1 MKALTLMG
9 TLAAAVALAACDRAG
24 EDTTAARDDDAVVA
38 QAEER
43 TEALGDQAADTARDA
58 GNAIESGAERAG
70 NAMERGVENTGD
82 AISDAAITASVN
94 AELARDNDLSALGID
109 VDTENGRVTLTGT
122 APSETA
128 RERATQLA
136 SSVRGVTSVDN
147 ELRVEATGEAK
158 PAQQ

>member
-9 TLAAAVALAACDRAG
+9 TLVAAVALTACNRAD
-24 EDTTAARDDDAVVA
+24 EDTTAARDDDSVVA
-38 QAEER
+38 QAEQR
-43 TEALGDQAADTARDA
+43 SEAMGDRAGEAARDT
-58 GNAIESGAERAG
+58 GNAIERGAERAG
-70 NAMERGVENTGD
+70 DAMQRGVENTGD

-109 VDTENGRVTLTGT
+109 VDTENGRVTLSGT
-122 APSETA
+122 APNDAA

-147 ELRVEATGEAK
+147 GLRVEGNANAR
-158 PAQQ
+158 PAQ

>member
-9 TLAAAVALAACDRAG
+9 TLAAAVALTACNRAG
-24 EDTTAARDDDAVVA
+24 EDTTAARDDDSVVA
-38 QAEER
+38 QAEQR
-43 TEALGDQAADTARDA
+43 SEAMGDRAGEAARDT
-58 GNAIESGAERAG
+58 G

-109 VDTENGRVTLTGT
+109 VDTENGRVTLSGT
-122 APSETA
+122 APNDAA

-147 ELRVEATGEAK
+147 GLRVEGNANAR
-158 PAQQ
+158 PAQ